1 MKKRMTLFPCLIF
14 LVLSVLVLTETGF
27 GQAPPLWGEI
37 KPGPYAVG
45 FRTIER
51 YDYSRTFQSAKDYF
65 GNPVPGPT
73 ARPIQVCYWYPAEPN
88 SGARMVYSEY
98 AFPYPSEPGFFELL
112 SQLQNRELGTLFF
125 FHGNNQALVQ
135 DLMDLEMLAVRD
147 APAAPGPFPL
157 IVYHGGERSAYSQ
170 NAVLCEYLASQGFV
184 VATVHSVGLSA
195 TNPTM
200 SQSDVEAVT
209 RDKEMAVAFMRELPN
224 VDTERLGLLGY
235 DYGGSTALL
244 HQMRNYS
251 VDGVAT
257 LHGRFLTSEGFDSL
271 SANAGYVPLRM
282 SVPWLEIRST
292 AGPAADMRLAD
303 SLRYSSRYS
312 IGVNGIPSNYFS
324 TYGLMAVLLRADTT
338 RTLEQAS
345 LTQSAVYG
353 YLHKFFDASLN
364 GNETSRAWLKN
375 TPEQNGF
382 ASGLLSVS
390 SREAEP
396 APPTHTQAE
405 FEGILQIYG
414 VERAAQLVE
423 RFDLLNPAHPI
434 MADAT
439 FTRFGYQF
447 LQQGNVASALVVFRW
462 GVTAYSQSANA
473 WDSFG
478 DACTANGDLDSALAC
493 FRKAMAVLPSDSI
506 ITAQMREALMTGTPT
521 KITQMEQ
528 MIAERMRASDST
540 RSGN

>member
-1 MKKRMTLFPCLIF
+1 MKKRMTLFSCLM
-14 LVLSVLVLTETGF
+14 LSVPGILILTETGF

-45 FRTIER
+45 FRTIEK
-51 YDYSRTFQSAKDYF
+51 YDYSRTFQPAKDYF
-65 GNPVPGPT
+65 GNPVDGQT

-112 SQLQNRELGTLFF
+112 GQLQNRELGTLFF
-125 FHGNNQALVQ
+125 FLGNNPGLVQ

-147 APAAPGPFPL
+147 APPASGPFPL

-200 SQSDVEAVT
+200 SQSDVEAVM
-209 RDKEMAVAFMRELPN
+209 RDKEMIVAFMRELRN

-257 LHGRFLTSEGFDSL
+257 LHGRFLSAEGFDSL

-282 SVPWLEIRST
+282 SVPWLEIHGT
-292 AGPAADMRLAD
+292 VGPATDMRSID

-312 IGVNGIPSNYFS
+312 LGVNGIPSNYFS
-324 TYGLMAVLLRADTT
+324 TYGLMAVMLRADTT
-338 RTLEQAS
+338 RTLVQAS
-345 LTQSAVYG
+345 RTQSAVYV
-353 YLHKFFDASLN
+353 YLHKFFDACLN
-364 GNETSRAWLKN
+364 GNDASRAWLKN

-382 ASGLLSVS
+382 AAGLLSLS
-390 SREAEP
+390 EREAEP
-396 APPTHTQAE
+396 APPTRTQAE

-414 VERAAQLVE
+414 VEKAAQLVE
-423 RFDLLNPAHPI
+423 RFDLLNPANPI
-434 MADAT
+434 LTDAR
-439 FTRFGYQF
+439 FTQLGYQF

-462 GVTAYSQSANA
+462 GVTAYPQSANA
-473 WDSFG
+473 WDSYG
-478 DACTANGDLDSALAC
+478 DALSANNDLDSALAC
-493 FRKAMAVLPSDSI
+493 FRKAMVVLPNDSTI
-506 ITAQMREALMTGTPT
+506 SAQMRGALMTGTPP

-528 MIAERMRASDST
+528 MIAESARGADSART
-540 RSGN
+540 GN